1 MCPTSQTHNTAP
13 RLTGQLARRPYLSE
27 ACDVPRV
34 PTKGTGG
41 YVAQLKFVLPA
52 HVQALGVRW
61 VFVVICVE
69 INQ

>member
-1 MCPTSQTHNTAP
+1 MRRA
-13 RLTGQLARRPYLSE
+13 ARADE
-27 ACDVPRV
+27 AD
-34 PTKGTGG
+34 GG